1 MCSHIPVCSYDDC
14 RDRPMCLIKEVQSLE
29 KWKGR
34 WRSTEVKSESL
45 SWKCDKSQFLW
56 HNEYIYFFYN
66 WCLIA

>member
-34 WRSTEVKSESL
+34 WRSTEVKSES
-45 SWKCDKSQFLW
+45 
-56 HNEYIYFFYN
+56 
-66 WCLIA
+66 